1 MKRRNEQVGQKT
13 DSDAADLYIG
23 YQRAGLR
30 SSSHRST
37 PARVM
42 VQAGMAAA

>member
-1 MKRRNEQVGQKT
+1 MTRRNKQAVQKT
-13 DSDAADLYIG
+13 DSDAADLYLG
-23 YQRAGLR
+23 YQRSGLR

-42 VQAGMAAA
+42 AQAGMAAA